1 MSIKR
6 NRVDEDDITEIF
18 RGHQNP
24 YFADSSPSTKCTL
37 ASSSSE
43 SMVFGILTAVAACP
57 AIIGTTEAIRQGQ
70 RQNAREE
77 HRGRKSNLTIALPVR
92 NSYSEQFDGA
102 MVVLKDNKL
111 YIDTEHSRLGAN
123 MAHPFSGY
131 YLPVPWIGDKWKKS
145 GFRHGE
151 GMVTTISDDPPFL
164 NWVYLDSNTYEVKYG
179 TRVEAEPHHIG
190 PWDCTPIDRRLT
202 FEGWEGFVIVQ
213 EDEESDLWAL
223 YFDRDDDGL
232 RGEGKVGTQN
242 KRMLLAEISR
252 KEMRR
257 TKLVSDE
264 ERITRIREQA
274 DTEKRRAQ
282 AELEAGTISPTKEEP
297 QDSSSQIAQG
307 VMIETAPE
315 VQGDTSGTSFE
326 QGHSNSLDSSHVGN
340 NDSTSGTNHA
350 TKDDENKT
358 GPGPTTY
365 YNNTSS
371 DSVYQESSHSSSSF
385 HTASYE
391 MSSETQTSTTTW

>member
-1 MSIKR
+1 
-6 NRVDEDDITEIF
+6 
-18 RGHQNP
+18 
-24 YFADSSPSTKCTL
+24 
-37 ASSSSE
+37 
-43 SMVFGILTAVAACP
+43 MVFGILTAVAACP

-77 HRGRKSNLTIALPVR
+77 HRGRKSNLTIALPVK

-131 YLPVPWIGDKWKKS
+131 YLPIPWIGDAWKKA

-164 NWVYLDSNTYEVKYG
+164 NWVYLDRNTYEVKYG
-179 TRVEAEPHHIG
+179 IRVEAEPHHVG

-213 EDEESDLWAL
+213 EDEDSDLWAL

-232 RGEGKVGTQN
+232 RGEGKVGTQD
-242 KRMLLAEISR
+242 KRMLLVEISR

-264 ERITRIREQA
+264 ERVTRIREQA
-274 DTEKRRAQ
+274 ATEQRRAQ
-282 AELEAGTISPTKEEP
+282 AEVNAASNIPTEEEP
-297 QDSSSQIAQG
+297 SQSS
-307 VMIETAPE
+307 
-315 VQGDTSGTSFE
+315 
-326 QGHSNSLDSSHVGN
+326 NLSHAEN
-340 NDSTSGTNHA
+340 NDSASNTNTKTEENGDMTGT
-350 TKDDENKT
+350 
-358 GPGPTTY
+358 GVTTHHD
-365 YNNTSS
+365 NNSS
-371 DSVYQESSHSSSSF
+371 ESVYQGSSQSSSSF
-385 HTASYE
+385 HTACYDIST
-391 MSSETQTSTTTW
+391 ETESSTTTW

>member
-1 MSIKR
+1 
-6 NRVDEDDITEIF
+6 
-18 RGHQNP
+18 
-24 YFADSSPSTKCTL
+24 
-37 ASSSSE
+37 
-43 SMVFGILTAVAACP
+43 MVFGILTAVAACP

-77 HRGRKSNLTIALPVR
+77 HRGRKSNLTITLPVR

-131 YLPVPWIGDKWKKS
+131 YLPIPWIGDKWKKA
-145 GFRHGE
+145 GFRNGE

-164 NWVYLDSNTYEVKYG
+164 NWVYLDRNTHEVKYG
-179 TRVEAEPHHIG
+179 IRVEAEPHHVG

-232 RGEGKVGTQN
+232 RGEGKVGTQG
-242 KRMLLAEISR
+242 KRMLLAEVSR

-274 DTEKRRAQ
+274 DKEKKRAQ
-282 AELEAGTISPTKEEP
+282 AELEVTVTAPTEEEP
-297 QDSSSQIAQG
+297 QNSGSHSATSVTIESQKPS
-307 VMIETAPE
+307 IEASE
-315 VQGDTSGTSFE
+315 VHDDTIERGLSK
-326 QGHSNSLDSSHVGN
+326 SLDSLHIGASNADTKARANETTDGAGLTTHHTNNSIIKLVSHR
-340 NDSTSGTNHA
+340 
-350 TKDDENKT
+350 
-358 GPGPTTY
+358 
-365 YNNTSS
+365 
-371 DSVYQESSHSSSSF
+371 
-385 HTASYE
+385 
-391 MSSETQTSTTTW
+391 

>member
-1 MSIKR
+1 
-6 NRVDEDDITEIF
+6 
-18 RGHQNP
+18 
-24 YFADSSPSTKCTL
+24 
-37 ASSSSE
+37 
-43 SMVFGILTAVAACP
+43 MVFGILAAVAAVP
-57 AIIGTTEAIRQGQ
+57 AIVGTTEAVRQGQ

-77 HRGRKSNLTIALPVR
+77 HRGRKSNLTITLPVR

-131 YLPVPWIGDKWKKS
+131 YLPIPWIGDKWKKA
-145 GFRHGE
+145 GFRNGE

-164 NWVYLDSNTYEVKYG
+164 NWVYLDRNTYEVKYG
-179 TRVEAEPHHIG
+179 IRVEAEPHHLG

-213 EDEESDLWAL
+213 EDEDSDLWAL

-232 RGEGKVGTQN
+232 RGEGKVGMQD
-242 KRMLLAEISR
+242 KRMLLVEVSR

-274 DTEKRRAQ
+274 DKEKRQAQ
-282 AELEAGTISPTKEEP
+282 AELEVTPITPMQEEP
-297 QDSSSQIAQG
+297 KQSASSQPAQS
-307 VMIETAPE
+307 VTTESREPE
-315 VQGDTSGTSFE
+315 SKVPEAQDGALSPSVE
-326 QGHSNSLDSSHVGN
+326 QVSTKLDSSHIGGN
-340 NDSTSGTNHA
+340 ASTSGAN
-350 TKDDENKT
+350 TKIEENESENKT
-358 GPGPTTY
+358 RAGTTTHH
-365 YNNTSS
+365 NNNSS
-371 DSVYQESSHSSSSF
+371 ESVYQASSQSSSSY
-385 HTASYE
+385 HTACYE
-391 MSSETQTSTTTW
+391 ISTETQTTTTTW

>member
-1 MSIKR
+1 
-6 NRVDEDDITEIF
+6 
-18 RGHQNP
+18 
-24 YFADSSPSTKCTL
+24 
-37 ASSSSE
+37 
-43 SMVFGILTAVAACP
+43 
-57 AIIGTTEAIRQGQ
+57 
-70 RQNAREE
+70 
-77 HRGRKSNLTIALPVR
+77 
-92 NSYSEQFDGA
+92 

-131 YLPVPWIGDKWKKS
+131 YLPVPWIGDKWKKA

-232 RGEGKVGTQN
+232 RGEGKVGTQD

-264 ERITRIREQA
+264 ERVTRIREQA

-282 AELEAGTISPTKEEP
+282 AELETATTSPTQVEP
-297 QDSSSQIAQG
+297 PQNLS
-307 VMIETAPE
+307 
-315 VQGDTSGTSFE
+315 VQSADTLSTPAE
-326 QGHSNSLDSSHVGN
+326 QAHSESLDSSHTVD
-340 NDSTSGTNHA
+340 NDSTSKSDN
-350 TKDDENKT
+350 KMEENKDKA
-358 GPGPTTY
+358 GARPTTY
-365 YNNTSS
+365 HDNTSS
-371 DSVYQESSHSSSSF
+371 DSVYQESSNSSSSF

-391 MSSETQTSTTTW
+391 ISSDTQTSTTTW

>member
-1 MSIKR
+1 
-6 NRVDEDDITEIF
+6 
-18 RGHQNP
+18 
-24 YFADSSPSTKCTL
+24 
-37 ASSSSE
+37 
-43 SMVFGILTAVAACP
+43 MVFGILTAVAACP

-77 HRGRKSNLTIALPVR
+77 HRGRKSNLTITLPVR

-131 YLPVPWIGDKWKKS
+131 YLPVPWMGERWKKA

-164 NWVYLDSNTYEVKYG
+164 NWVYLDSNTHEVKYG
-179 TRVEAEPHHIG
+179 IRVEAEPHHVG

-232 RGEGKVGTQN
+232 RGEGKVGTQD
-242 KRMLLAEISR
+242 KRMLLVEVSR

-274 DTEKRRAQ
+274 DKEKRRAQ
-282 AELEAGTISPTKEEP
+282 AELEVTAAAPTEEKAP
-297 QDSSSQIAQG
+297 QSSGSQPATSVGIKAQKPESEESKAHDDTLSASIERGLSKPLDSLHIG
-307 VMIETAPE
+307 YNN
-315 VQGDTSGTSFE
+315 GTSNADIKAKDNE
-326 QGHSNSLDSSHVGN
+326 TTAGAGLTTHHDNNSSESI
-340 NDSTSGTNHA
+340 
-350 TKDDENKT
+350 
-358 GPGPTTY
+358 
-365 YNNTSS
+365 
-371 DSVYQESSHSSSSF
+371 YQESSQSSSSY

-391 MSSETQTSTTTW
+391 ITSETHTTTTTW

>member
-1 MSIKR
+1 
-6 NRVDEDDITEIF
+6 
-18 RGHQNP
+18 
-24 YFADSSPSTKCTL
+24 
-37 ASSSSE
+37 
-43 SMVFGILTAVAACP
+43 MVFGILTAVAACP

-77 HRGRKSNLTIALPVR
+77 HRGRKSNLTITLPVR

-131 YLPVPWIGDKWKKS
+131 YLPVPWIGDKWKKA

-264 ERITRIREQA
+264 ERVTRIREQA

-282 AELEAGTISPTKEEP
+282 AELETATTSPTQEKPP
-297 QDSSSQIAQG
+297 QN
-307 VMIETAPE
+307 PN
-315 VQGDTSGTSFE
+315 VQSADIRSTPAE
-326 QGHSNSLDSSHVGN
+326 QGHPESLDSSQTVD
-340 NDSTSGTNHA
+340 NDSTSKSD
-350 TKDDENKT
+350 TKMEENKDEA
-358 GPGPTTY
+358 GAGPTTY
-365 YNNTSS
+365 HDNTSS
-371 DSVYQESSHSSSSF
+371 DSVYQESSNSSSSF

-391 MSSETQTSTTTW
+391 MSSETQTSTATW

>member
-1 MSIKR
+1 
-6 NRVDEDDITEIF
+6 
-18 RGHQNP
+18 
-24 YFADSSPSTKCTL
+24 
-37 ASSSSE
+37 
-43 SMVFGILTAVAACP
+43 MVFGILTAVAACP

-111 YIDTEHSRLGAN
+111 YIDTNHSRLGVN

-131 YLPVPWIGDKWKKS
+131 YLPVPWIGDAWKKA
-145 GFRHGE
+145 GFRNGE

-164 NWVYLDSNTYEVKYG
+164 NWVYLDKDTYEVKYG
-179 TRVEAEPHHIG
+179 IRVEAEPNLVG

-213 EDEESDLWAL
+213 EDEENDLWAL

-232 RGEGKVGTQN
+232 RGEGKVGTQG

-257 TKLVSDE
+257 TKLTSDE

-274 DTEKRRAQ
+274 DKEKKRAQ
-282 AELEAGTISPTKEEP
+282 AELEVTPIAPAEEEAPPNPGSQSATSTAIEIPKPETKTPETHDDTISTP
-297 QDSSSQIAQG
+297 I
-307 VMIETAPE
+307 
-315 VQGDTSGTSFE
+315 E
-326 QGHSNSLDSSHVGN
+326 QGLSKSLDSLHIGYNSKILSTDPRTEQNEAQSRAGLTSHHDN
-340 NDSTSGTNHA
+340 N
-350 TKDDENKT
+350 
-358 GPGPTTY
+358 
-365 YNNTSS
+365 SS
-371 DSVYQESSHSSSSF
+371 ESVYQESLQSSSSF

-391 MSSETQTSTTTW
+391 MSSETQTTTTTW